1 MEGWWNM
8 KKLIINYTELVDY
21 LLENRGMDGYIYF
34 YESMETEQGIVI
46 SFSNSLIQAILFI
59 EWSFAQATTAMIQ
72 V

>member
-1 MEGWWNM
+1 M

-46 SFSNSLIQAILFI
+46 SFSTFDTGDSIYRI
-59 EWSFAQATTAMIQ
+59 
-72 V
+72 